1 MMRSHTRTIENGSP
15 GQSSSGT
22 AAKDTREQLLDAA
35 TVLFAEQGIA
45 ATTLAQ
51 IAMRVGVT
59 SAMIHYYF
67 KTRDQLLD
75 MIVEE
80 RIKGFIAFVWDPIAE
95 SGDDPFALVQGL
107 VSRIIRASEL
117 MPWLPP
123 LWIREISNE
132 GGELREKIFQHLPFD
147 KFNEFG
153 ECIAAAQQRG
163 AVNAGVDPRLLY
175 LSIIGLTVFPLA
187 TAKIWKRIPTLEGL
201 NTEQLARHAISLLTH
216 GLTNPSLDPVS
227 KSG

>member
-1 MMRSHTRTIENGSP
+1 MRSQTRTIADTAP
-15 GQSSSGT
+15 GQSYIGT
-22 AAKDTREQLLDAA
+22 AAKNTRGLLLDAA
-35 TVLFAEQGIA
+35 TALFAEQGIA

-51 IAMRVGVT
+51 IAAQVGVT

-75 MIVEE
+75 VLVEE
-80 RIKGFIAFVWDPIAE
+80 RIKSFIAFVWDPVAG
-95 SGDDPFALVQGL
+95 SGDDPFSLVQGL
-107 VSRIIRASEL
+107 VTRIIRGAEQ

-132 GGELREKIFQHLPFD
+132 GGQLREKIFQHLPFD
-147 KFNEFG
+147 KFKEFG

-163 AVNAGVDPRLLY
+163 IVNGGLDPRLLY

-187 TAKIWKRIPTLEGL
+187 TAQIWKQIPSLEGL
-201 NTEQLARHAISLLTH
+201 NTEQLARHATSLLMH
-216 GLTNPSLDPVS
+216 GLTNPSLDSAS
-227 KSG
+227 KSD

>member
-1 MMRSHTRTIENGSP
+1 MRSHSHTIADTAS
-15 GQSSSGT
+15 GQSVSGT
-22 AAKDTREQLLDAA
+22 AARDTREQLLDAA
-35 TVLFAEQGIA
+35 TALFAEQGIA
-45 ATTLAQ
+45 ATSLAQ
-51 IAMRVGVT
+51 IAARVGVT

-67 KTRDQLLD
+67 KSRDQLLD

-80 RIKGFIAFVWDPIAE
+80 RIKGFISFVWDPIA
-95 SGDDPFALVQGL
+95 GRGNDPFSLVKGL

-123 LWIREISNE
+123 LWIREIFNE
-132 GGELREKIFQHLPFD
+132 GGQLREKIFQHLPFD
-147 KFNEFG
+147 KFKEFG

-163 AVNAGVDPRLLY
+163 LVNAGLEPRLLY

-187 TAKIWKRIPTLEGL
+187 TARIWNRIPTLEGL
-201 NTEQLARHAISLLTH
+201 NTEQLARHVTALLMH

>member
-1 MMRSHTRTIENGSP
+1 MRSPTHAVKDALP
-15 GQSSSGT
+15 GQSSGP

-35 TVLFAEQGIA
+35 TALFAEQGIA
-45 ATTLAQ
+45 TTTLAQ
-51 IAMRVGVT
+51 IAAHVGVT

-75 MIVEE
+75 VIVEE
-80 RIKGFIAFVWDPIAE
+80 RIKTFIAFVWDPIAGT
-95 SGDDPFALVQGL
+95 GDDPFALVQGL
-107 VSRIIRASEL
+107 VSRIIRGAEL

-132 GGELREKIFQHLPFD
+132 GGQLREKIFQHLPFD
-147 KFNEFG
+147 KFKEFG

-163 AVNAGVDPRLLY
+163 IVNGGLDPRLLY

-187 TAKIWKRIPTLEGL
+187 TAQIWKQIPSLEGL
-201 NTEQLARHAISLLTH
+201 NTEQLARHATSLLMH
-216 GLTNPSLDPVS
+216 GLTNPSLDSAS
-227 KSG
+227 KSD